1 MGVGPGTIGT
11 WDHAFICICWSW
23 DRPGTE
29 VSWGPNGKEQMKQ
42 ESKRKKVSVETAQ
55 PQSPNQW
62 VGWTYSG
69 KKTGGGQKL

>member
-29 VSWGPNGKEQMKQ
+29 VSWGPNGKEQIKQ
-42 ESKRKKVSVETAQ
+42 ESKRKKSERGNSAAPIAQSVGR
-55 PQSPNQW
+55 
-62 VGWTYSG
+62 VDV
-69 KKTGGGQKL
+69 LR